1 MLGWLAHP
9 VANVDRRW
17 RRLLA
22 ALLATVCA
30 VAVAP
35 SFVVAAPPT
44 TTLTFDEL
52 STRPVNGVQVAG
64 VSFDFRV
71 GGAASSDATYG
82 AFGPGSTTYVQD
94 PSLEGTTAGALTLRF
109 SHPTTVLEFG
119 LALSS
124 TATLTPGAT
133 IELYKP
139 GGHLRAV
146 RTLTTQS
153 LISFTERFTYQG
165 GAIGS
170 ARITSSPLADRFALD
185 NLTFRALPPGQLR
198 SGAATTARGA
208 DELAEVGG
216 AARPV
221 SRGRLYGTLHPFHV
235 ARLSDLPRWGH
246 ARGHTIRSADPRG
259 TGPCRLPGEAREL

>member
-1 MLGWLAHP
+1 MPRAGVIRRTPAEVPVGPCRGNDPVRAHALVDRAGALWWAPCCLVNRRRAGIMLGWLAHP

-109 SHPTTVLEFG
+109 SHPTT
-119 LALSS
+119 
-124 TATLTPGAT
+124 
-133 IELYKP
+133 
-139 GGHLRAV
+139 
-146 RTLTTQS
+146 
-153 LISFTERFTYQG
+153 
-165 GAIGS
+165 
-170 ARITSSPLADRFALD
+170 
-185 NLTFRALPPGQLR
+185 
-198 SGAATTARGA
+198 
-208 DELAEVGG
+208 
-216 AARPV
+216 
-221 SRGRLYGTLHPFHV
+221 
-235 ARLSDLPRWGH
+235 
-246 ARGHTIRSADPRG
+246 
-259 TGPCRLPGEAREL
+259 